1 MTTIHHPT
9 TPAAHGMDKD
19 SGPRTHMAFEE
30 LQHVIFDEGALD
42 HKTKQLIAVAVAH
55 NTGCP
60 LCIEGHTALAVQA
73 GATPQEIT
81 ESIWVA
87 VEVHAG
93 GTFAHATRA
102 HQADQASATG
112 RNRDGRRS

>member
-9 TPAAHGMDKD
+9 TSEIVPNDKN

-30 LQHVIFDEGALD
+30 LRRAIFGEGALD

-55 NTGCP
+55 NTRCP
-60 LCIEGHTALAVQA
+60 RCIDGHTALAAHA

-87 VEVHAG
+87 AEVHAG
-93 GTFAHATRA
+93 GTFAHPTQEG
-102 HQADQASATG
+102 HG
-112 RNRDGRRS
+112 RDRDGRAI